1 MIKYHHHHQ
10 GLSIPRNSRYP
21 IRKHRRDQFLRLPTV
36 IAENDVFLRRL
47 YSVVSF
53 YLDDHPYP
61 STPDEFRWRTR
72 EIKQNVRDLNLSPE
86 QEQFLRRLMKETGV
100 SLVRISLSH
109 SNPSLIFTLS
119 GRSLARFSYHYTRWW
134 LSL

>member
-10 GLSIPRNSRYP
+10 GLTIPRRSRYP
-21 IRKHRRDQFLRLPTV
+21 VRKHRQDRFFRLPTV
-36 IAENDVFLRRL
+36 IAQNDVFLRRL

-61 STPDEFRWRTR
+61 STPNEFHHRTR

-100 SLVRISLSH
+100 SLVRISFVS
-109 SNPSLIFTLS
+109 FTSSFLS
-119 GRSLARFSYHYTRWW
+119 GRSLARFTCYYTRWW